1 MAVGDWIGLRE
12 ETGGLMPTTSF
23 ANVPFE
29 GTGSEY
35 HSGTGF
41 TYNSGTDDVTV
52 ADAGHYFVAYWFHV
66 EADDDRLNIQARV
79 TVDGTESPGSRAT
92 GYAGAALSAADINC
106 MVNGTCIVRTTAAS
120 SEIAVQWRRDT
131 VDGGTSPPGSVDS
144 QSGVVIVRL
153 PDAGDAEYGYYTKN
167 ADAQTFDATSVSDA
181 TWATTTLETDT
192 AVIEK
197 QAGNSAIR
205 CKDAGLYLVSYGL
218 TFEGGSNVRTSR
230 HAFGRIAGLSPF
242 FPGSASWTQIRSDS
256 SSGSRYGSLN
266 GAFLYEIGSGSEP
279 DDIAIAA
286 TRHAKTE
293 AAGTISNT
301 DLTVNGLQ
309 VCRLPSRV
317 KGAIY
322 EDTTAGQDVSATP
335 PVDLNLFRTTNH
347 QDTPPF
353 ASPDNTNLNVGNVD
367 AIIGA
372 SAVVLRGTE
381 TATARLSRGLRFE
394 IEGVDSD
401 DGVSGSHMR
410 GDQGSA
416 GIFITAY
423 NPCAA
428 FDFSADDT
436 VNIETIDFGSDGHTS
451 DLTGGGARNGVWAV
465 SIDSLAV
472 TSADTD
478 LVSTPSATVSF
489 DAETDGEAIFAASGA
504 LFATLVGSA
513 GAPASQEADWLPAA
527 SLTAS
532 FATESLSSSAI
543 TGAKVPIFIPAS
555 YADGATVLT
564 ATTAAATA
572 GPELMFKDR
581 RSEFYRTQDAVA
593 TVSANIDLGQNRSIT
608 SLAVLDIEGPA
619 NLEIKLSAYAAD
631 SEAALTAGP
640 RDELA
645 VLILIPL
652 LVDNSRH
659 FLYWSETPINRR
671 YLRIVV
677 QHTGNPVQQMGWS
690 RVMLGGEWRPEEGI
704 SVGSGLVTPGSASE
718 VTEAVSGSRFVR
730 HLYRRRRASP
740 SFEVEDEAY
749 LGDLWDLLAFSG
761 SNRPLYYC
769 QDASV
774 DITNQL
780 ELNKQSVYGLVP
792 DQSLVTARF
801 ARQYEVGFDLEEF

>member
-1 MAVGDWIGLRE
+1 
-12 ETGGLMPTTSF
+12 MPTTSF

-41 TYNSGTDDVTV
+41 TYNAGTDDVTV

-79 TVDGTESPGSRAT
+79 TVDGTEAPGSRAT

-153 PDAGDAEYGYYTKN
+153 PDADDAEYGYYTKN

-309 VCRLPSRV
+309 VCRLPSRA

-322 EDTTAGQDVSATP
+322 QDSTAGQDVSATP
-335 PVDLNLFRTTNH
+335 PVDLNLFRTTNY
-347 QDTPPF
+347 QDNPPF
-353 ASPDNTNLNVGNVD
+353 ARPDNTNLNVGNVD

-381 TATARLSRGLRFE
+381 TSTERLSRGLRFE
-394 IEGVDSD
+394 IEAVDSD

-410 GDQGSA
+410 GDQGAA

-451 DLTGGGARNGVWAV
+451 DLTGGGARNGVWAL
-465 SIDSLAV
+465 SIDSLIV
-472 TSADTD
+472 TAANSD
-478 LVSTPSATVSF
+478 LQSSPSATVSF
-489 DAETDGEAIFAASGA
+489 VGETDGEAIFAASGA
-504 LFATLVGSA
+504 LFSTLVGAA
-513 GAPASQEADWLPAA
+513 GSPSVQESDWLPAA
-527 SLTAS
+527 NLTAT
-532 FATESLSSSAI
+532 FVALSE
-543 TGAKVPIFIPAS
+543 GAVSGPCRGAGKVPIFIPAS
-555 YADGATVLT
+555 YTDGATTLT

-572 GPELMFKDR
+572 GPELMFRDR
-581 RSEFYRTQDAVA
+581 RSEFYRTQDNVA

-608 SLAVLDIEGPA
+608 SLAVLDIHGPPT
-619 NLEIKLSAYAAD
+619 LEVKLSAYAAD

-645 VLILIPL
+645 VLILVPI

-659 FLYWSETPINRR
+659 FLYWSQTPINRR
-671 YLRIVV
+671 YLRIVA

-690 RVMLGGEWRPEEGI
+690 RVMVGGEWLPDTGVL
-704 SVGSGLVTPGSASE
+704 VGSDLVTPSSASE
-718 VTEAVSGSRFVR
+718 ITEVVSGSRFVR
-730 HLYRRRRASP
+730 HLYSRREAAP
-740 SFEVEDEAY
+740 SVKVKDSTY
-749 LGDLWDLLAFSG
+749 VGDLWDLLAFSG
-761 SNRPLYYC
+761 SNRPVYYC
-769 QDASV
+769 QDVTLPIV
-774 DITNQL
+774 DQEPI
-780 ELNKQSVYGLVP
+780 NKQSVYGLIPEGGV
-792 DQSLVTARF
+792 VTADT
-801 ARQYEVGFDLEEF
+801 ALYYEMQIEIEEY